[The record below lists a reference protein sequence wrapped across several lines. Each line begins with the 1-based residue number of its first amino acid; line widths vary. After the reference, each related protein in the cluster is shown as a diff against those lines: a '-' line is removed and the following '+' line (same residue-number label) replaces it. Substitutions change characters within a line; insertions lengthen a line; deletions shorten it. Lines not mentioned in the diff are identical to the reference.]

1 MLSARLRVNRAP
13 RPSNRFAHISIS
25 EISVNDGGLW
35 PAALAAA
42 SRRRW
47 KGHGDAQLLPSGGA
61 GGVNGIAGDRIET
74 CGQVCPRCG
83 PSTRTLD
90 LRDAW
95 WSVWLTF
102 TPPPPHHHHQRRAT
116 RPPDVDQDA
125 WSTWNHFWHSIEET
139 PGGQLGLNRQP
150 EMRDTPP
157 GVDQDARSAQNSF
170 RRPIEETPGG
180 EFGSSDTF
188 PPHTG
193 SKQIKSFR
201 ETRINVPGIC
211 SSR

>member
-1 MLSARLRVNRAP
+1 MA
-13 RPSNRFAHISIS
+13 
-25 EISVNDGGLW
+25 
-35 PAALAAA
+35 
-42 SRRRW
+42 
-47 KGHGDAQLLPSGGA
+47 GGA
-61 GGVNGIAGDRIET
+61 GCCLASEMEGARRRPTTAIWRCWRRKWHRGRSDRNLRAGL
-74 CGQVCPRCG
+74 PAM
-83 PSTRTLD
+83 RTLD